1 MLRVFFYSQY
11 SAAISRT
18 LFRADSMDTTL
29 TQKMMR
35 KVVIQSQ
42 SQSRESRSGAV
53 KKLTALAIA
62 GQKVLSLLFF
72 FFFFFFFFSSSSS
85 SVVAAASAPAS
96 ASSRKLLSSSSSKPS
111 ISSSASTSTS
121 FVYDKLHFSWE
132 TEFKLPKQIIKIV
145 DEVKLRKYLESE
157 NLRLCSLKAQ
167 TQCQTQFQIQTFL
180 SSSDSE
186 IIPVESV
193 LKQIKRDRVLY
204 DSFVEFE
211 MNRNA
216 EMESLKTK
224 NVLSTSVAIMSSIVL
239 AFVLYLQRAT
249 GIKIPI
255 NSVLFQGFSKKSSA
269 AGDDIENKSSTINLQ
284 QIKEDAKQR
293 ARRLEDAISNLKKN
307 DHK

>member
-1 MLRVFFYSQY
+1 
-11 SAAISRT
+11 
-18 LFRADSMDTTL
+18 
-29 TQKMMR
+29 MMR

-53 KKLTALAIA
+53 KKLTALPIA
-62 GQKVLSLLFF
+62 GQKVLSLLFSRSFSRSFFF

-85 SVVAAASAPAS
+85 SVAAAASAPAS
-96 ASSRKLLSSSSSKPS
+96 ASFRKLLSSSSSKPS

-186 IIPVESV
+186 IIPVELV